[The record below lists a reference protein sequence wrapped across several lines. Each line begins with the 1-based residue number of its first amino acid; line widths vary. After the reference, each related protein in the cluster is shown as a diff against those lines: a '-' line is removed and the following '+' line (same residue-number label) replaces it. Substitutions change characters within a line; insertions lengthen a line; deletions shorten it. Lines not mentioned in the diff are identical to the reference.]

1 MTQAF
6 TDAQTAFP
14 FVIAQG
20 RNIESQIYSR
30 RYPTYEYAPIVPVV
44 TEGNEWA
51 IGTTFMT
58 MDTTGRAKFVS
69 GKGTDIPFVSH
80 SHDQASHDF
89 AQLALGWEWTME
101 EINQAALY
109 NIPLSATLA
118 LAASDGID
126 RFLYN
131 QAMAGTDE
139 DGVSEK
145 GWTGFVNSPLVQRF
159 DAPVDIEAATP
170 ARAAAIV
177 NDALDAVRTNSNEV
191 ETADTIALP
200 PRVLRKWAT
209 QSQGTGDGTL
219 NVLEYIRANNI
230 YSSEN
235 SNAPLRIV
243 STRALNGAG
252 EDGADRLVAYRYDR
266 EVLRFHL
273 PMPKR
278 VIAPRQASL
287 QGFEQAVMA
296 RTGGTE
302 IRLPGAMAYIDIPQP
317 A

>member
-1 MTQAF
+1 MNTPF

-14 FVIAQG
+14 FVLAQG
-20 RNIESQIYSR
+20 RNIETAIYQR
-30 RYPTYEYAPIVPVV
+30 RYPSFDYASIVPVV

-58 MDTTGRAKFVS
+58 MDITGRAKFVS
-69 GKGTDIPFVSH
+69 GKGTDVPFVSH

-89 AQLALGWEWTME
+89 AQIMLGWEWTME
-101 EINQAALY
+101 EVNQAALY
-109 NIPLSATLA
+109 NIPLSSTLA
-118 LAASDGID
+118 MGASDGVD
-126 RFLYN
+126 RFLYS
-131 QAMAGTDE
+131 QAMSGTDE

-145 GWTGFVNSPLVQRF
+145 GWTGFVNDPNVQRF
-159 DAPVDIEAATP
+159 DAAVALEDMTP
-170 ARAAAIV
+170 AQAAAAV
-177 NDALDAVRTNSNEV
+177 NDTLSAVRTNSNEV

-200 PRVLRKWAT
+200 PSVMRAWST
-209 QSQGTGDGTL
+209 QSQGAGDGTL
-219 NVLEYIRANNI
+219 SVLEYIRRNNV
-230 YSSEN
+230 YTAEN
-235 SNAPLRIV
+235 NGAQLRIV
-243 STRALNGAG
+243 TTRALTGAG

-278 VIAPRQASL
+278 VIPPRQASL

-302 IRLPGAMAYIDIPQP
+302 IRLPGAMAYLDIPQP

>member
-1 MTQAF
+1 MQAF

-14 FVIAQG
+14 FVLAQG
-20 RNIESQIYSR
+20 RNVEAQIYAR
-30 RYPTYEYAPIVPVV
+30 RYPSYDYASIVPVV
-44 TEGNEWA
+44 TEGNAWA

-69 GKGTDIPFVSH
+69 GKGTDVPFVSH

-89 AQLALGWEWTME
+89 AQVMLGWEWTLE
-101 EINQAALY
+101 EVNQAALY
-109 NIPLSATLA
+109 NMPLSSTLA
-118 LAASDGID
+118 MAAGDGVD
-126 RFLYN
+126 RFLYS
-131 QAMAGTDE
+131 QAMKGQDE

-159 DAPVDIEAATP
+159 DAVEGLDDMTPAQAAAT
-170 ARAAAIV
+170 V
-177 NDALDAVRTNSNEV
+177 NDALSAVRTNSAEV

-200 PRVLRKWAT
+200 PRVLRRWST
-209 QSQGTGDGTL
+209 QSQGAGDGTL
-219 NVLEYIRANNI
+219 NVLEYIRRNNI
-230 YSSEN
+230 YSAEN
-235 SNAPLRIV
+235 SGAQLRIV

-252 EDGADRLVAYRYDR
+252 NGGTDRIVAYRYDR

-278 VIAPRQASL
+278 VIPPRQASL

-302 IRLPGAMAYIDIPQP
+302 IRLPGAMAYVDIP
-317 A
+317 AND